1 MDRRARADYD
11 DWDDQPNDQG
21 YGDYQGYGEY
31 EDQGQYGLA
40 PYGERGLMPTD
51 QPPVPSLV
59 GVSAT
64 ITNYGAPLLS
74 YTRTMQR
81 FYQSRKRVLSMG
93 RMKCAI
99 CSERISGWAWLGP
112 DKNSH
117 AHDGCYDR
125 MAWAWA
131 SVYADQQ
138 HQAARGELD

>member
-1 MDRRARADYD
+1 MMRRERAEYD
-11 DWDDQPNDQG
+11 EWDAQADEQNYTD
-21 YGDYQGYGEY
+21 YGDYGDYGGQELAHYDY
-31 EDQGQYGLA
+31 E
-40 PYGERGLMPTD
+40 ERGLIPAEA
-51 QPPVPSLV
+51 PPVPSLV

-64 ITNYGAPLLS
+64 VTNYGAPLLS

-99 CSERISGWAWLGP
+99 CNERISGWAWLGP

-125 MAWAWA
+125 MAWAW
-131 SVYADQQ
+131 SNVYAEQQ
-138 HQAARGELD
+138 HLDGRGELD